1 MNNDIKK
8 LLGLQSIWIN
18 KWKIYDNKVKIFCR
32 SPKTQCM
39 CPHCTCTTKRIHS
52 IKIRK
57 VKHSI
62 WQEKEVVLY
71 LKVRRFYC
79 KKCNKAFTE
88 YIQGIDKKRT
98 TKNYRTILLKQLSR
112 SSLTYTSQ
120 TTKSS
125 SSVLYSVLRENR
137 EITKD
142 INWKKQGTNLTIGID
157 EHSFQG
163 RKMALTLTNISKGK
177 LMNVLK
183 NDRKDT
189 LDNWLKTVDSKRIS
203 EVCIDMRRMFLYS
216 VEEYL
221 PEAKIVI
228 DKFHVVAYANK
239 AMDEV
244 RSIIVPKRKVRQLLF
259 KSKEKLSKAERL
271 KLQGIFEEF
280 KMYPSLYQS
289 YFIKEK
295 LRSFYLL
302 RDKKEARRQL
312 NNIIMFCEESKS
324 KYVKGF
330 GRTLVF
336 WRKYILNYFNNYST
350 NAYTEGVHTK
360 IKMLKRVSFGF
371 RNIDNYIAKITLG
384 FLPFILEVHTF

>member
-18 KWKIYDNKVKIFCR
+18 KWKIYDNKVKVFCR
-32 SPKTQCM
+32 SPRTKCM
-39 CPHCTCTTKRIHS
+39 CPHCTSTTKRIHS

-221 PEAKIVI
+221 PEAKIVV

-312 NNIIMFCEESKS
+312 DNIIMFCEESKS

-371 RNIDNYIAKITLG
+371 RNIDNYITKITLG
-384 FLPFILEVHTF
+384 FLPFILEVHMF